1 MVDIKLDNTW
11 GLTQAANGDAP
22 VISDVECLIQDIK
35 LEAITQAGELFYDT
49 QYGWSLLEFIQA
61 EDDELTH
68 IEIKERIR
76 SKLSKRSQIDIE
88 SIRNTITFKDDVLN
102 IGISF
107 RLTNDNQT
115 YVIDIVLNRI
125 RVEVKDSD
133 K

>member
-49 QYGWSLLEFIQA
+49 EYGWSLLEFIQS
-61 EDDELTH
+61 EDNELTH
-68 IEIKERIR
+68 IEINERIR
-76 SKLSKRSQIDIE
+76 SKLSKRNQIDIE

-102 IGISF
+102 IEIAF
-107 RLTNDNQT
+107 RLINDSQT
-115 YVIDIVLNRI
+115 HVIDIVLNRI
-125 RVEVKDSD
+125 KVEVKDSD
-133 K
+133 